1 MTYYFSGSYRHLFF
15 EIQVDVLAS
24 EWEGFSVLGN
34 F

>member
-1 MTYYFSGSYRHLFF
+1 MYYLSESYSIFFF